1 MELLRVYKLI
11 NNNKINFILLI
22 FSCIIIFYLSIK
34 NNILFKFV
42 IDAINNLFN
51 NKVDLDYVVVIITIL
66 SVLLLFFICKL
77 FFLFI
82 CYLYYFKKD

>member
-42 IDAINNLFN
+42 IDAINNRL
-51 NKVDLDYVVVIITIL
+51 VA
-66 SVLLLFFICKL
+66 
-77 FFLFI
+77 
-82 CYLYYFKKD
+82 